1 MKKTLIPM
9 IIAGAFV
16 IILVVVLFINQS
28 KNLPNGTPN
37 MTTLFYSETCP
48 HCKNVEAFIAENKIA
63 ENVTFDKKDA
73 WDAKNSDT
81 FLAVITACNIQK
93 DQAGIPLVWDNG
105 KCYMGE
111 PDVMSFFKQKAG
123 IQ

>member
-1 MKKTLIPM
+1 M

-16 IILVVVLFINQS
+16 IVLVVVLFIYQS
-28 KNLPNGTPN
+28 KNTSSESPSGTPN
-37 MTTLFYSETCP
+37 TTTLFFSESCP
-48 HCKNVEAFIAENKIA
+48 HCRNVEVFIAENKIA
-63 ENVTFDKKDA
+63 EKVTFDKKDA

-81 FLAVITACNIQK
+81 FLAVITACNIPK

-111 PDVMSFFKQKAG
+111 PDVVSFFKQKAG